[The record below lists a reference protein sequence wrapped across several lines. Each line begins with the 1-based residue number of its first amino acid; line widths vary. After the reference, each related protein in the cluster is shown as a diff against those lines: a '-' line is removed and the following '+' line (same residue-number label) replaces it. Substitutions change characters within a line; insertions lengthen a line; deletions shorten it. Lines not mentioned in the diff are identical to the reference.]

1 MKSREDQDTDE
12 VEKQFERD
20 YARMTSPV
28 FTWLAWLLSCSV
40 PHKKGFGPFKAEG
53 KRSLLS
59 EFTRPYMPTPEESEK
74 YWDAKMLSEYNIDA
88 CTLYGPD
95 DYWWWQQLKVLQ
107 EQSAEKKRFDRYLT
121 RVIVVCIAG
130 SLAVF
135 AIALVAIQGLK

>member
-40 PHKKGFGPFKAEG
+40 PHKNGFGPFRAEG

-59 EFTRPYMPTPEESEK
+59 EFTKPYMPTPEESEK

-88 CTLYGPD
+88 CTLYRPA
-95 DYWWWQQLKVLQ
+95 DYWWWQQLLELRDQ
-107 EQSAEKKRFDRYLT
+107 AAERKRFVSYIKRLYAWSFAALICFA
-121 RVIVVCIAG
+121 V
-130 SLAVF
+130 SLCAQ
-135 AIALVAIQGLK
+135 LVLR